1 MANNAL
7 KLIMFAL
14 PLIFAI
20 GFLAPVMA
28 QGMLALG
35 WSAPAGFSPLQFG
48 LIVAGIWGLVATFTG
63 RWL

>member
-1 MANNAL
+1 MASKAL
-7 KLIMFAL
+7 KLVVFAL

-28 QGMLALG
+28 QGMIALG
-35 WSAPAGFSPLQFG
+35 WGAPAGLSPLQFG
-48 LIVAGIWGLVATFTG
+48 LMVAGIWGLVATFTG

>member
-7 KLIMFAL
+7 KLIVSAL
-14 PLIFAI
+14 PLVFAI

-28 QGMLALG
+28 QGMIALG
-35 WSAPAGFSPLQFG
+35 WSGPAGLSPLQFG

-63 RWL
+63 RWI